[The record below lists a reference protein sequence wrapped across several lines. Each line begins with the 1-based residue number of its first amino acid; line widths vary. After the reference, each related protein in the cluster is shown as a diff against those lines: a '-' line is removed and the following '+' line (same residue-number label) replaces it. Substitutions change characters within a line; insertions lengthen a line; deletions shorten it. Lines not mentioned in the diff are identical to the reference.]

1 MELIVRY
8 VGIPIVKIWTKLAKM
23 ICSKAALFAFI
34 KMLVS
39 KQNFNKTLMKPI
51 VCFDA
56 YV

>member
-39 KQNFNKTLMKPI
+39 KQNFNKTLMKLI
-51 VCFDA
+51 VSFDA